1 MNVLM
6 SAFFLAQAAAG
17 APAPGTPAAPA
28 PAIEAAP
35 AASAAAPVAAAAA
48 PASAP
53 VAVPAEAPQQ
63 GGGWQMLIFFGL
75 MIAVFYFL
83 IILPQQR
90 QRKKADAFLSS
101 LKQGDKVVTASGMI
115 GRIASLSGNVAE
127 IELAK
132 DVRIKMVKAQIVSL
146 FKDENEA
153 KS

>member
-35 AASAAAPVAAAAA
+35 AAAATAAA
-48 PASAP
+48 PAAAP
-53 VAVPAEAPQQ
+53 AAIPAEAAQQ